1 MKKIALIA
9 AALLAAGVAQ
19 AQTKAAAPAVYG
31 ELGYVFLSAE
41 VPLLDPLRLD
51 VVHPKA
57 NPTAVRGIVGVDL
70 HPNFAIE
77 AMLAGGGSDDN
88 LGDYG
93 NTVKVKSSY
102 GVFIKPKY
110 ALDDKF
116 EVFGRIGYAKSKG
129 EVTVPN
135 GVNTTD
141 EGDVAWGL
149 GASYKFNKQW
159 YGSMDYM
166 NYMDKDGIKLNG
178 FAINVGYRF

>member
-31 ELGYVFLSAE
+31 ELGYVFLSAQVPVADLVRGE
-41 VPLLDPLRLD
+41 VTK
-51 VVHPKA
+51 PKA

-70 HPNFAIE
+70 HPNFAFE
-77 AMLAGGGSDDN
+77 AMLAGGASDDN
-88 LGDYG
+88 LGDYPIKA
-93 NTVKVKSSY
+93 KVKSIY
-102 GVFIKPKY
+102 GAFIKPKY

-116 EVFGRIGYAKSKG
+116 EVFGRFGYAKSKG
-129 EVTVPN
+129 EVTVTD
-135 GVNTTD
+135 GVATTD
-141 EGDVAWGL
+141 ESDVAWGL

>member
-31 ELGYVFLSAE
+31 ELGYVFLSAQ
-41 VPLLDPLRLD
+41 VPVLDLTRNQVL
-51 VVHPKA
+51 HPKA
-57 NPTAVRGIVGVDL
+57 NPTAVRGILGVDL
-70 HPNFAIE
+70 HPYVAIE
-77 AMLAGGGSDDN
+77 AMVAGGASDDE
-88 LGDYG
+88 LGDFA
-93 NTVKVKSSY
+93 NKVKVKSSY
-102 GVFIKPKY
+102 GAFIKPKY

-116 EVFGRIGYAKSKG
+116 EVFGRIGYAKTKG
-129 EVTVPN
+129 EMTVVNGSVTTN
-135 GVNTTD
+135 

-159 YGSMDYM
+159 YGSMDYT
-166 NYMDKDGIKLNG
+166 NYLDKDGVKVDG